1 MASAIEEI
9 KKLEAKK
16 RELLEQA
23 KAEALEQAEEAITTL
38 NALGFPYKLTGG
50 PKQPRGT
57 RRSGIRDAV
66 LEAIEAHPNGINR
79 ADLLVGLGVKGDK
92 KGEQSVSNALS
103 ALKKAEQISG
113 EDGLYKVI

>member
-16 RELLEQA
+16 RELLEAA

-50 PKQPRGT
+50 PKTPRGQ
-57 RRSGIRDAV
+57 RRTGIREEV
-66 LEAIEAHPNGINR
+66 MKAIEAHPDGVTR
-79 ADLLVGLGVKGDK
+79 ADLLEQFGAKGDK
-92 KGEQSVSNALS
+92 KAEQSISNALS
-103 ALKKAEQISG
+103 ALKKSDQISG